1 MLAVDS
7 APVAIT
13 QNRAF
18 TVSFRSVR
26 TVQRSRSSS
35 KTAEVTRVPQRI
47 SRRRSKRS
55 ATWLM

>member
-1 MLAVDS
+1 MNASRPGMVGMLAVDS

-26 TVQRSRSSS
+26 TVQRS
-35 KTAEVTRVPQRI
+35 
-47 SRRRSKRS
+47 
-55 ATWLM
+55 